1 MFFNKRTGQE
11 LFRKKL
17 IERYKVCII
26 TGSNAIVCQACHIIP
41 YSESNKEDIYN
52 IDNGLLMTYNLHV
65 LFDNKDV
72 IIDPITLKLHFTS
85 NILLDKTMNEFT
97 KYEGMKL
104 NIHPN
109 SVYYLKKYYE

>member
-1 MFFNKRTGQE
+1 M
-11 LFRKKL
+11 
-17 IERYKVCII
+17 
-26 TGSNAIVCQACHIIP
+26 CQACHIIP

-65 LFDNKDV
+65 LFDNKDL
-72 IIDPITLKLHFTS
+72 IIDPITIQLHFTS
-85 NILLDKTMNEFT
+85 KILLDDTMKEFT